1 MGFNVSGLIGAG
13 AQEGLAELLQRQMVE
28 QQLAERTRQF
38 DEELKRRRDED
49 AQQAYQFEE
58 GLGQR
63 KSEQASVDAR
73 YQRDDDRYDAA
84 AKSKADA
91 AAYDATADANMAEL
105 TNDPAQFEAFGVASG
120 KLKPIDVVNLR
131 QRRAE
136 AEVRETPEQKSAREM
151 ADYEGKKKIDAKYP
165 GPDRA
170 GRIDVRSVQSRG
182 PNGEPGTKT
191 MVFRD
196 GTLSEEHWEPGNPS
210 AGERKDFGDFKTL
223 NEAFDNVEASFA
235 QNSGV
240 TGPIAGRL
248 GTLAQAVPLVKTPEG
263 FTDIKSKLAQAQ
275 NALLYLRSGKAIS
288 EPEFQR
294 MMKELP
300 SENDK
305 GPDFATKLANAR
317 ALMDTFIA
325 NRKGAAGVP
334 GGAAPAAGGQAP
346 THRWNPQTKKLE
358 PVQ

>member
-196 GTLSEEHWEPGNPS
+196 GTLSEEHWEPANPS
-210 AGERKDFGDFKTL
+210 AGERKDFGDFNTL
-223 NEAFDNVEASFA
+223 NDAFTKVEEAYKTNGGA
-235 QNSGV
+235 
-240 TGPIAGRL
+240 TGPVKGLIGTIAQKL
-248 GTLAQAVPLVKTPEG
+248 PVVDTPEG
-263 FTDIKSKLAQAQ
+263 FTDIKSKISQVQ
-275 NALLYLRSGKAIS
+275 TQLLYLRSGKAIN
-288 EPEFQR
+288 EKEFDR
-294 MMKELP
+294 MMRELP
-300 SENDK
+300 SEFDK
-305 GPDFATKLANAR
+305 PADALIKIGNAKD
-317 ALMDTFIA
+317 LMDEFIA